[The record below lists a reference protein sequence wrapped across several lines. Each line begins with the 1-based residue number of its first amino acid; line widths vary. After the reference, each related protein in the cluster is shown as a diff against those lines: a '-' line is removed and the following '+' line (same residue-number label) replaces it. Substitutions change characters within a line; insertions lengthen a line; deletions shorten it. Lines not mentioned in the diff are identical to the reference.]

1 MFFES
6 FPDGFSIFPFGF
18 CPVGGD
24 ADRLSLSRLFLLTL
38 ASAGSFLVLIP
49 ALLVCF
55 YFEHFLFVSIT
66 AGGDAGRF

>member
-6 FPDGFSIFPFGF
+6 FPDGFSTFPFGF

-24 ADRLSLSRLFLLTL
+24 ADRISLSRFFLLTL
-38 ASAGSFLVLIP
+38 ASAGSFFFL
-49 ALLVCF
+49 ACF
-55 YFEHFLFVSIT
+55 HFEHFLFVSIT

>member
-6 FPDGFSIFPFGF
+6 FSDGIFIFPSYF

-24 ADRLSLSRLFLLTL
+24 ADRIYLSRLSLLTL
-38 ASAGSFLVLIP
+38 ASAGSFF
-49 ALLVCF
+49 LVCF
-55 YFEHFLFVSIT
+55 HFEHFLFVSIT

>member
-6 FPDGFSIFPFGF
+6 FPDGFLIFPFGF

-24 ADRLSLSRLFLLTL
+24 ADRIFLSRLFLLTL
-38 ASAGSFLVLIP
+38 ASAGSFF
-49 ALLVCF
+49 LVCF
-55 YFEHFLFVSIT
+55 HFEHFLFVSIT

>member
-6 FPDGFSIFPFGF
+6 FPDGFLIFPFGF

-24 ADRLSLSRLFLLTL
+24 ADRISLSRLFLLTL
-38 ASAGSFLVLIP
+38 ASAGSFFFL
-49 ALLVCF
+49 ACF
-55 YFEHFLFVSIT
+55 HFEHFLFVSIT